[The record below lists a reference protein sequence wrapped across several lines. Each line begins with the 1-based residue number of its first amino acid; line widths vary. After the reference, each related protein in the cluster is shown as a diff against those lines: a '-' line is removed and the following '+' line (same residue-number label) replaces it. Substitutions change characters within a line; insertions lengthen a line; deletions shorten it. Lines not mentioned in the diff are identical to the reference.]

1 MNSRN
6 RLTFVDISRGVCA
19 LLVLYTHVQAVWLR
33 EGDPV
38 LSSLSGTLRAMVLD
52 PLFLGVDGL
61 GRIAVV
67 IFFLTSGYVVTP
79 IALRLG
85 ASRFAVNRLFRV
97 YPLLI
102 ASVLLA
108 GACVGLGIR
117 VLSLAGPGQVSAGT
131 LVSNAFLVNFV
142 VDPQSTLIGAAWTL
156 AVEVIFYLMT
166 ILVLPILRR
175 VPWLAIAIEL
185 TAVLI
190 AVSLHT
196 LLSGYSSEFATST
209 AVLVFPIIGQAVWAA
224 QRRLI
229 PIAVTGGAVLI
240 GWLLFAWAAGTGI
253 KGLANGYETAAAVA
267 VLLFLIG
274 LVAEPRLRPRA
285 VWTFLSDR
293 CYSIYLLH
301 GVVTI
306 GVLET
311 VFPKLG
317 MLPAFGLALL
327 ATALVVEIM
336 YRVVERPSHEL
347 GRRLSRTRRRHTIGP
362 APAPASGSSG
372 ADASPAHRPPVV
384 TGPGAGQPAQRR

>member
-1 MNSRN
+1 MTSPN
-6 RLTFVDISRGVCA
+6 RLTVVDISRGVCA

-33 EGDPV
+33 EDDPV
-38 LSSLSGTLRAMVLD
+38 LSRLSGALRVVVLD
-52 PLFLGVDGL
+52 PLFLGADGL

-85 ASRFAVNRLFRV
+85 VPRFGVNRLFRV

-102 ASVLLA
+102 VSVLLA
-108 GACVGLGIR
+108 GACVSLGIT
-117 VLSLAGPGQVSAGT
+117 VLSLAGPGEVSAGS
-131 LVSNAFLVNFV
+131 LVSNALLLNFV
-142 VDPQSTLIGAAWTL
+142 TDPQSTLIGAAWTL

-166 ILVLPILRR
+166 MLVLPILRR
-175 VPWLAIAIEL
+175 VAWLAIALQL

-190 AVSLHT
+190 AVSVHT

-209 AVLVFPIIGQAVWAA
+209 AVLAFPIIGQAVWAA
-224 QRRLI
+224 QRRLL
-229 PIAVTGGAVLI
+229 PVAVTGGYVLI
-240 GWLLFAWAAGTGI
+240 GWLLFVRAAGTGI
-253 KGLANGYETAAAVA
+253 EGLAHGYETAAAVA

-274 LVAEPRLRPRA
+274 LAAEARVRPRA

-311 VFPKLG
+311 AFPKWG
-317 MLPAFGLALL
+317 MLPSLGLALL

-336 YRVVERPSHEL
+336 YRFVERPSHEW
-347 GRRLSRTRRRHTIGP
+347 GRRLSRARRRPATVAAPPPGP
-362 APAPASGSSG
+362 GAPL
-372 ADASPAHRPPVV
+372 AHRPPAVAA
-384 TGPGAGQPAQRR
+384 GPGAGRPAQRP